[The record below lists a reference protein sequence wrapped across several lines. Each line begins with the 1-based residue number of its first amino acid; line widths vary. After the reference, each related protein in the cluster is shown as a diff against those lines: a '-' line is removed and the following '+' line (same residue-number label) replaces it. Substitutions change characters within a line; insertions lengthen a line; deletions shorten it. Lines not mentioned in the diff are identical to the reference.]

1 MANDLI
7 IKIGATSDQFKE
19 ELKSVKKETETLQKG
34 LSTVA
39 KNGAIA
45 FAALSAG
52 IGAASKA
59 FGDFQSKFSDVV
71 TLLDKSSFKTK
82 TFKQGVKDLQDGV
95 IKLGAS
101 SGESFDKLNKGL
113 FDIISAGVP
122 AEKAI
127 SALKAATDL
136 AIAGATDTAVAV
148 DGLTSALNAY
158 SLDADQ
164 AEEVSQKFFIA
175 QKFGKTTV
183 EELASGFG
191 LVASSAAAFGVSL
204 DELLAA
210 VSAATTAGIRTN
222 SAYTGLAAIFAGIS
236 KPTKEAQEEAAR
248 LGIEFNTTALRAQG
262 LEGFLNN
269 LTEANGFTQQS
280 VERLFGS
287 VEAQKIAF
295 ALTGNQAD
303 NFSSTLGELGNKAS
317 VTETFLQALKVKT
330 EDQNKQFE
338 RIARQTQAFA
348 TKLGEQLA
356 PAVGNVLGR
365 VEEFT
370 MKLANLSDE
379 NTKFIADL
387 LKYGA
392 AAAAAVTALATVS
405 VALLSLRT
413 AMVAVRSAAL
423 LMWAAVT
430 SPIGAAAVA
439 IGSVGVAAYKG
450 VRSLQG
456 KDGIGA
462 DFTRP
467 EDKGEAGI
475 VKSDGSEAGTDGFS
489 TTPDR
494 YKAEIAAQKAHLE
507 EQARLEEEA
516 AAREAEA
523 KRIRDEEETT
533 RRQEAS
539 QKAAEDLQRKLE
551 QEEEAKIE
559 AAEKEDEFNA
569 IRAQIQAE
577 TETELNEAE
586 LEALRQH
593 LGIKLSTYEEFE
605 KKVQAMRKAEADK
618 AKQDELRRQKQ
629 EQQATDKFYNDS
641 ISATS
646 AFLGEQSAITKAFQ
660 IAETIRSTYAAAQSQ
675 FAVYSK
681 SNPPLAYAMAAAA
694 VAAGLGRVSQISKA
708 RQGGIVGG
716 SGTGDSQH
724 MLLEPGELVVPKS
737 LVPNFAQVF
746 GAGGGGGGAAAGGS
760 VQVEIDI
767 TDDAAQIITARQRE
781 NTILGV
787 T

>member
-19 ELKSVKKETETLQKG
+19 ELRSVKKETETLQKG
-34 LSTVA
+34 LTTVA

-82 TFKQGVKDLQDGV
+82 TFEKGVKDLQDGV

-122 AEKAI
+122 AEKALD
-127 SALKAATDL
+127 ALAAATNL

-158 SLDADQ
+158 SLDADE
-164 AEEVSQKFFIA
+164 AEAVSQKFFIA

-191 LVASSAAAFGVSL
+191 LVASSAASFGVSL

-262 LEGFLNN
+262 LEGFLNK

-303 NFSSTLGELGNKAS
+303 NFSSTLASLGDQAS
-317 VTETFLQALKVKT
+317 VTETFLNALKVKT
-330 EDQNKQFE
+330 EDQNKQFQ
-338 RIARQTQAFA
+338 RIAVQTQAFA

-356 PAVGNVLGR
+356 PAVGSVLDR
-365 VEEFT
+365 VEDFT

-379 NTKFIADL
+379 NVKFIADL

-392 AAAAAVTALATVS
+392 AAAAAVTALATVGA
-405 VALLSLRT
+405 ALIALRT
-413 AMVAVRSAAL
+413 SMVAVRAAAVG
-423 LMWAAVT
+423 MWLAVT
-430 SPIGAAAVA
+430 SPIGAAAVGIA
-439 IGSVGVAAYKG
+439 SVGAVAYKAVKSFRG
-450 VRSLQG
+450 E
-456 KDGIGA
+456 DGIGA
-462 DFTRP
+462 DFTKP
-467 EDKGEAGI
+467 EDKGEAG
-475 VKSDGSEAGTDGFS
+475 VLKGDGSEAGTDGFTS
-489 TTPDR
+489 TPDR
-494 YKAEIAAQKAHLE
+494 YKAEIEAQKAHLE
-507 EQARLEEEA
+507 QQAKLEEEA
-516 AAREAEA
+516 ALKAAEA
-523 KRIRDEEETT
+523 KRVRDEAEAVK
-533 RRQEAS
+533 RQEATN
-539 QKAAEDLQRKLE
+539 KAAEDLRRKLE
-551 QEEEAKIE
+551 QEEQTKLE

-605 KKVQAMRKAEADK
+605 KKVQAMRKAAADK
-618 AKQDELRRQKQ
+618 AKQDELRKQ
-629 EQQATDKFYNDS
+629 REEKRATDQFFSDT

-646 AFLGEQSAITKAFQ
+646 SFLGEQSAITKAFQ
-660 IAETIRSTYAAAQSQ
+660 IAETVRSTYAAAQKQ
-675 FAVYSK
+675 FEALSA
-681 SNPPLAYAMAAAA
+681 NPPLAYAAAAA
-694 VAAGLGRVSQISKA
+694 AIAAGVGRVNQISKA

-737 LVPNFAQVF
+737 LVPNFAQTF
-746 GAGGGGGGAAAGGS
+746 GAGGGGNGQAGS
-760 VQVEIDI
+760 NVRVEIDI
-767 TDDAAQIITARQRE
+767 TDDAAQVITARQRE